1 MGLTDTLSAYF
12 DVDERGSDVRTELL
26 AGLTTFL
33 TMSYIIVVNPAI
45 LSAAIDVG
53 ENTFQLL
60 AVVTIVAS
68 IAAMLVMALYADL
81 PFGLA
86 PGMGLNAFFVVV
98 VLELGVPWETALAA
112 VFIEGVLFIVL
123 TAIGAREYVIRLFPE
138 PVKLSVA
145 AGIGLFL
152 ALIGLEQMRVI
163 TETTSINPVI
173 AADPIAILATA
184 GILLTFA
191 LWARGV
197 RGAIVGGILL
207 TSLLAYAVAAIGI
220 EPLSGGGEQ
229 GLVETATLAPG
240 IGEIT
245 YGLAAYDIT
254 PLAFAFVEGFRN
266 VEALT
271 FALVIFTFFFVD
283 FFDTAGTLTGLGQ
296 AAGMTDESGDLE
308 DIDKPLM
315 ADAVGTTV
323 GGALGTSTVT
333 TYIESAAGIGEGG
346 RTGLTTL
353 FVAGFFLIALAVV
366 PLLGA
371 IPSFAPYVALVVV
384 AVMMLQNVTEI
395 DWDDLVHAVP
405 AGLTI
410 MIMPLTGSIAYGIAA
425 GLLSYPIV
433 AVSAGRSDET
443 RLGHWLMALACL
455 GYFAVRFG
463 TLA

>member
-1 MGLTDTLSAYF
+1 MGLTDSLSAYF
-12 DVDERGSDVRTELL
+12 NVTERDSTVTTEAI

-45 LSAAIDVG
+45 LSSAIDAG

-60 AVVTIVAS
+60 AVVTILAS
-68 IAAMLVMALYADL
+68 VAAMLVMAFYADL

-98 VLELGVPWETALAA
+98 VLELGIPWQTALSAI
-112 VFIEGVLFIVL
+112 FLEGVLFIIL

-152 ALIGLEQMRVI
+152 ALIGLEQMRII
-163 TETTSINPVI
+163 TAEVSINPII
-173 AADPIAILATA
+173 ATDPVAVLAVL

-197 RGAIVGGILL
+197 RGAIVIGILL
-207 TSLLAYAVAAIGI
+207 TSAVAYLASAIGVT
-220 EPLSGGGEQ
+220 PQSGGGDL
-229 GLVETATLAPG
+229 GLVETATFAPG
-240 IGEIT
+240 FNSIT
-245 YGLAAYDIT
+245 YGAEAFNIA
-254 PLAFAFVEGFRN
+254 PLAGAFITGFAN

-271 FALVIFTFFFVD
+271 FALVVFTFFFVD

-296 AAGMTDESGDLE
+296 AAGMTDDSGNLP

-323 GGALGTSTVT
+323 GGILGTSTVT

-346 RTGLTTL
+346 RTGLTAL
-353 FVAGFFLIALAVV
+353 VVAGLFLLALPFV

-384 AVMMLQNVTEI
+384 AVMMLRNVVEI
-395 DWDDLVHAVP
+395 AWDDITHAIP

-410 MIMPLTGSIAYGIAA
+410 MIMPLTSSIAYGIAA

-433 AVSAGRSDET
+433 SVAAGRTDQV
-443 RLGHWLMALACL
+443 HPFQWIMALACVV
-455 GYFAVRFG
+455 YFAIRFG

>member
-1 MGLTDTLSAYF
+1 MGLTDSLSAYF
-12 DVDERGSDVRTELL
+12 NVTERDSTVTTEAI

-45 LSAAIDVG
+45 LSSAIDAG

-60 AVVTIVAS
+60 AVVTILAS
-68 IAAMLVMALYADL
+68 VAAMLVMAFYADL

-98 VLELGVPWETALAA
+98 VLELGIPWQTALSAI
-112 VFIEGVLFIVL
+112 FLEGVLFIIL

-152 ALIGLEQMRVI
+152 ALIGLEQMRII
-163 TETTSINPVI
+163 TAEVSINPII
-173 AADPIAILATA
+173 ATDPVAVLAVL

-197 RGAIVGGILL
+197 RGAIVIGILL
-207 TSLLAYAVAAIGI
+207 TSAVAYLASTIGVT
-220 EPLSGGGEQ
+220 PQSGGGDL
-229 GLVETATLAPG
+229 GLVETATFAPG
-240 IGEIT
+240 FNSIT
-245 YGLAAYDIT
+245 YGAEAFNIA
-254 PLAFAFVEGFRN
+254 PLAGAFITGFAN

-271 FALVIFTFFFVD
+271 FALVVFTFFFVD

-296 AAGMTDESGDLE
+296 AAGMTDDSGDLP

-323 GGALGTSTVT
+323 GGILGTSTVT

-346 RTGLTTL
+346 RTGLTAL
-353 FVAGFFLIALAVV
+353 VVAGLFLLALPFV

-384 AVMMLQNVTEI
+384 AVMMLRNVVEI
-395 DWDDLVHAVP
+395 AWDDITHAIP

-410 MIMPLTGSIAYGIAA
+410 MIMPLTSSIAYGIAA

-433 AVSAGRSDET
+433 SVAAGRTDQV
-443 RLGHWLMALACL
+443 HPFQWIMALACVV
-455 GYFAVRFG
+455 YFAIRFG

>member
-1 MGLTDTLSAYF
+1 MSVSDRMADYFDLESRGTDTS
-12 DVDERGSDVRTELL
+12 TELI

-45 LSAAIDVG
+45 LSVAIDVG
-53 ENTFQLL
+53 PNTFELL
-60 AVVTIVAS
+60 AVVTIIAS
-68 IAAMLVMALYADL
+68 IAAIVVMAFYADL

-98 VLELGVPWETALAA
+98 VLELGIPWQTALAA
-112 VFIEGVLFIVL
+112 VFLEGVLFIIL

-138 PVKLSVA
+138 PVKLSIA

-152 ALIGLEQMRVI
+152 ALIGLEQMRII
-163 TETTSINPVI
+163 TESVSINPLI
-173 AADPIAILATA
+173 ALDPIAILATI

-197 RGAIVGGILL
+197 RGAIILGILL
-207 TSLLAYAVAAIGI
+207 TSVVAYVVSFLGVQPLDVAEEEGLA
-220 EPLSGGGEQ
+220 GG
-229 GLVETATLAPG
+229 ATLAPG
-240 IGEIT
+240 IDAVT
-245 YGLAAYDIT
+245 FDLAAYDIT
-254 PLAFAFVEGFRN
+254 PLAGAFVEGLQN

-271 FALVIFTFFFVD
+271 FALVVFTFFFVD
-283 FFDTAGTLTGLGQ
+283 FFDTAGTVTGLGQ
-296 AAGMTDESGDLE
+296 AAGMTDESGDLP

-333 TYIESAAGIGEGG
+333 TYIESSAGIGEGG
-346 RTGLTTL
+346 RTGLTAL
-353 FVAGFFLIALAVV
+353 FVGIFFLISLAVV
-366 PLLGA
+366 PLLSV

-384 AVMMLQNVTEI
+384 AVMMLQNIVEI
-395 DWDDLVHAVP
+395 DWYDTVHAIP

-410 MIMPLTGSIAYGIAA
+410 MIMPLTSSIAYGIAA

-433 AVSAGRSDET
+433 AAAAGRREEIHV
-443 RLGHWLMALACL
+443 GQWIIALLCVA
-455 GYFAVRFG
+455 YFAVRFG
-463 TLA
+463 ALV

>member
-1 MGLTDTLSAYF
+1 MGITDTLSNYF
-12 DVDERGSDVRTELL
+12 NVQERGSDFSTELI

-60 AVVTIVAS
+60 AVVTIIAS
-68 IAAMLVMALYADL
+68 IVAMLVMAFYADL

-98 VLELGVPWETALAA
+98 VLELGIPWQTALAA
-112 VFIEGVLFIVL
+112 VFIEGILFILL
-123 TAIGAREYVIRLFPE
+123 TAIGAREYVIKLFPE

-152 ALIGLEQMRVI
+152 ALIGLEQMRII
-163 TETTSINPVI
+163 TETVSINPVI
-173 AADPIAILATA
+173 ATDPVAILAVI

-197 RGAIVGGILL
+197 RGAIVVGILL
-207 TSLLAYAVAAIGI
+207 TSVAAYIASAVGI
-220 EPLSGGGEQ
+220 TAREGGGEQ
-229 GLVETATLAPG
+229 GLVDTATFAPG
-240 IGEIT
+240 FDGVT
-245 YGLAAYDIT
+245 YDLASYDIT
-254 PLAFAFVEGFRN
+254 PLAGAFIEGFQN
-266 VEALT
+266 IEALT

-296 AAGMTDESGDLE
+296 AADMTDESGDLE

-346 RTGLTTL
+346 RTGLTAL
-353 FVAGFFLIALAVV
+353 FVALFFLIALAVV
-366 PLLGA
+366 PLLSV

-384 AVMMLQNVTEI
+384 AVMMLRNVVEI
-395 DWDDLVHAVP
+395 AWDDVTHAVP

-410 MIMPLTGSIAYGIAA
+410 MIMPLTSSIAYGIAA
-425 GLLSYPIV
+425 GILAYPIV
-433 AVSAGRSDET
+433 SLAAGRTDQI
-443 RLGHWLMALACL
+443 HPFQWVMALACV

-463 TLA
+463 ALA

>member
-1 MGLTDTLSAYF
+1 MGLTDSLSAYF
-12 DVDERGSDVRTELL
+12 NVTERDSTVTTEAI

-45 LSAAIDVG
+45 LSSAIDAG

-60 AVVTIVAS
+60 AVVTILAS
-68 IAAMLVMALYADL
+68 VAAMLVMAFYADL

-98 VLELGVPWETALAA
+98 VLELGIPWQTALSA
-112 VFIEGVLFIVL
+112 VFLEGVLFIIL

-152 ALIGLEQMRVI
+152 ALIGLEQMRII
-163 TETTSINPVI
+163 TAEVSINPII
-173 AADPIAILATA
+173 ATDPVAVLAVL

-197 RGAIVGGILL
+197 RGAIVIGILL
-207 TSLLAYAVAAIGI
+207 TSAVAYLASAIGVT
-220 EPLSGGGEQ
+220 PQSGGGDL
-229 GLVETATLAPG
+229 GLVETATFAPG
-240 IGEIT
+240 FNSIT
-245 YGLAAYDIT
+245 YGAEAFNIAPIAGAFIT
-254 PLAFAFVEGFRN
+254 GFAN

-271 FALVIFTFFFVD
+271 FALVVFTFFFVD

-296 AAGMTDESGDLE
+296 AAGMTDDSGNLP

-323 GGALGTSTVT
+323 GGILGTSTVT

-346 RTGLTTL
+346 RTGLTAL
-353 FVAGFFLIALAVV
+353 VVAGLFLLALPFV

-384 AVMMLQNVTEI
+384 AVMMLRNVVEI
-395 DWDDLVHAVP
+395 AWDDITHAIP

-410 MIMPLTGSIAYGIAA
+410 MIMPLTSSIAYGIAA

-433 AVSAGRSDET
+433 SVAAGRTDQV
-443 RLGHWLMALACL
+443 HPFQWIMALACVV
-455 GYFAVRFG
+455 YFAIRFG